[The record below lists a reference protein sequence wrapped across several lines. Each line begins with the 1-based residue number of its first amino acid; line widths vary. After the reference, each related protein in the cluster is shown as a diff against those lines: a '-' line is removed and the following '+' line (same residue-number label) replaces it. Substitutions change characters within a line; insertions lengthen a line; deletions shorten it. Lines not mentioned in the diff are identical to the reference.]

1 VKSKL
6 LALASSLLFI
16 TIVAFASRAAFAW
29 DQEQKIPRDALAVV
43 PFAQETGNIAYALA
57 NGQGFS
63 SPFRNNTGPTAWLPP
78 VYPFLLS
85 IVFRIFGSFDIPAL
99 NAAILLNILCSTA
112 ACIPIFYIGK
122 RLGGIPLAALSAWL
136 WAIFPAAVM
145 IPFEWI
151 WDTSLSALLAALL
164 LWTTLLVADSAK
176 FRNWC
181 LYGALWGFSL
191 LTNAALGSLLLPFLS
206 WAAYRAKKNHPFSPR
221 ATKAET
227 PQQEIS
233 QSSPRT
239 APAWQRAALT
249 LAVAVLCCL
258 PWTARNYLQFHRF
271 IPLRSNFS
279 FELWSGNNNIFDPH
293 TGNAMARITLY
304 GEVRQY
310 TQLGETAFMQDK
322 WRKATLFIRTHPLLE
337 AKLLLARV
345 ISTWFGTQRP
355 VADFLRTDF
364 WLERTIFIV
373 NALVFLGTLTGI
385 VVLYRRRS
393 TYAFPLAAAPVI
405 FPVVYYITHTSLRYR
420 HPLDPILLLLTAL
433 ALAAPFRPIQPTIQ
447 PTVHPTPPSV
457 Q

>member
-1 VKSKL
+1 M
-6 LALASSLLFI
+6 A
-16 TIVAFASRAAFAW
+16 VAFAARVAFAW

-63 SPFRNNTGPTAWLPP
+63 SPFHSNTGPTAWLQP

-85 IVFRIFGSFDIPAL
+85 LIFRIFGSFNIPAL
-99 NAAILLNILCSTA
+99 NAAILLNTICSTL

-122 RLGGIPLAALSAWL
+122 RLGGTPLAAVSAWL
-136 WAIFPAAVM
+136 WAIFPAAIM
-145 IPFEWI
+145 LPFEWI
-151 WDTSLSALLAALL
+151 WETSLSALLAALL

-176 FRNWC
+176 FRDWSA
-181 LYGALWGFSL
+181 YGALWGFAL
-191 LTNAALGSLLLPFLS
+191 LTNAALGSLLLPFLP
-206 WAAYRAKKNHPFSPR
+206 WAAYRAATNRQRSPQ
-221 ATKAET
+221 AET
-227 PQQEIS
+227 PQTPRHEIS
-233 QSSPRT
+233 PSNPR
-239 APAWQRAALT
+239 ARHAWQRPALT
-249 LAVAVLCCL
+249 LAVAILCCL

-337 AKLLLARV
+337 LKLLLARV

-385 VVLYRRRS
+385 IVLYRRRS
-393 TYAFPLAAAPVI
+393 PYAFPLAAAPVI
-405 FPVVYYITHTSLRYR
+405 FPIVYYITHTSLRYR
-420 HPLDPILLLLTAL
+420 HPLDPILLLLTAV
-433 ALAAPFRPIQPTIQ
+433 ALTAPFRPLQSKVQSTVQSKVQSTVPSTVQPI
-447 PTVHPTPPSV
+447 PPSG